1 MSQILHSTLIIYFD
15 STDSLGIPRMQ
26 RALSQQC
33 NEIRDPLR
41 APHPPV
47 QPLIRHKR
55 NDSSRRNSRSNG
67 SRRRSSGGSGK
78 PYPTTSRRCSEAVA
92 TYHATGDIE
101 AAAAILRGDKDDVED
116 DDGDVTPPE
125 KERRRMAIVVS
136 CVAVAIT
143 ILAAA
148 MVGVTLGLSHVMDE
162 LSSKS
167 FYLWNTGFIP
177 QVFVGLRYGQS

>member
-1 MSQILHSTLIIYFD
+1 MYSPLGALHQFAKVENCFF
-15 STDSLGIPRMQ
+15 TDSLGLPRMQ
-26 RALSQQC
+26 RAQSQQG
-33 NEIRDPLR
+33 NQIVDPLR
-41 APHPPV
+41 AHPPI

-92 TYHATGDIE
+92 TYAATGDIE
-101 AAAAILRGDKDDVED
+101 AAAAILRGDKDDVEED
-116 DDGDVTPPE
+116 DFGGDVTPPE

-148 MVGVTLGLSHVMDE
+148 MVGVTLGLSHMMDE
-162 LSSKS
+162 LSSKL
-167 FYLWNTGFIP
+167 F
-177 QVFVGLRYGQS
+177 QR